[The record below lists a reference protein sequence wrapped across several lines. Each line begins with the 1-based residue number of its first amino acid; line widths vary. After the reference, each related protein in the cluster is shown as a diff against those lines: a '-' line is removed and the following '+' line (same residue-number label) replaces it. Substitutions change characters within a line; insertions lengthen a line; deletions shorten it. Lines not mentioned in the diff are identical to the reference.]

1 MHKVT
6 MSAISAVLAG
16 FFLFPSSL
24 GSPAVRPG
32 SHWNQV
38 EDPAPRFCVFPVHL
52 GSGVF
57 TTLVVLFVL
66 FILFSKLSVGPL
78 YSYWLARSS
87 YQAFSPQLGT
97 HKNRNRNK
105 THLFCPWRLTQG
117 HPVRQSPGNSCL
129 GDGSR
134 GGVSESR
141 RSSDSFTPCQ
151 CRAVHSGPEPRE

>member
-1 MHKVT
+1 

-38 EDPAPRFCVFPVHL
+38 EDPAPRFCVFPMHS

-57 TTLVVLFVL
+57 TTLVVLCVL
-66 FILFSKLSVGPL
+66 FILFPKLSVGQS
-78 YSYWLARSS
+78 YSYWLAQSS
-87 YQAFSPQLGT
+87 CQAFSPQLGT
-97 HKNRNRNK
+97 RKNRNRNK

-117 HPVRQSPGNSCL
+117 HHVRQSPGSSCL
-129 GDGSR
+129 GDGGR
-134 GGVSESR
+134 GGVSESM
-141 RSSDSFTPCQ
+141 SLSDSFTPCQ
-151 CRAVHSGPEPRE
+151 CRAVESGPEPRE